1 MYMGLNLTDEKV
13 GEHSASTDHEVVL
26 QMMTRRLG
34 KPLLFNINMRSNKSP

>member
-26 QMMTRRLG
+26 QMMTR
-34 KPLLFNINMRSNKSP
+34 S